1 MFNRFL
7 SILCSLAFVFYVT
20 YQESPN
26 NVNLKRNFH
35 VKSDGEWSQLRY
47 HLKDRIGSPG
57 KLLKTGK
64 GDLPPSDPMDLS
76 SLWFVFDDHK
86 GYLNSSLHNVK
97 VHGLSRLSM
106 KDTAFNEATKE
117 LSVLFSVPLL
127 SVTGDYSIKHRR
139 GDNLVDDQG
148 KLHLKLNHWYTTW
161 FSRVL
166 KFNLTSDELTVGRI
180 SVKSY
185 FDNVTKEF
193 TSSSDYIGTDLIT
206 YSHTIETITSMLS
219 NKVQSEVDDR
229 LNLLLSQY
237 INEEPTT
244 ISEMLRIAAHW
255 KDAPPLL
262 SDGSL
267 SRGKRQVPCEPGD
280 ELDEYVDSLFRFAS
294 RIVRAMEPIGLPN
307 ATVEL
312 PEYNLK
318 LFLYKGGASRAYSL
332 QRKKSAWVYCTN
344 ESISLGLTVGF
355 NDLRVKYKYRAIFDW
370 NLLFDG
376 ELEANLQGTKA
387 QVQFTQTTPDDD
399 SEEEVQQRVDRVRI
413 WRLGRIRVILKGL
426 GNLTQ
431 AVSMLLTRALNSN
444 QEQLDPTLRRLESE
458 AIVTI
463 NEMLKNISVP
473 FFSIV

>member
-1 MFNRFL
+1 MT
-7 SILCSLAFVFYVT
+7 SFYVLF
-20 YQESPN
+20 SIVIGPN
-26 NVNLKRNFH
+26 NAAVLKNA
-35 VKSDGEWSQLRY
+35 KEANEWSNLRL
-47 HLKDRIGSPG
+47 HLKQKIGSPG

-64 GDLPPSDPMDLS
+64 GDLPPSDPLDLS

-86 GYLNSSLHNVK
+86 GYLNASLHNVK
-97 VHGLSRLSM
+97 VHGLSGLSL
-106 KDTAFNEATKE
+106 KDTAFNDNTKE
-117 LSVLFSVPLL
+117 LSVLFAVPSL
-127 SVTGDYSIKHRR
+127 SVTSEYSIKHRL
-139 GDNLVDDQG
+139 GDNLVDDYG
-148 KLHLKLNHWYTTW
+148 KLHLHLNHWYTTW

-166 KFNLTSDELTVGRI
+166 SFNITRDELTVGRI

-193 TSSSDYIGTDLIT
+193 TSSSYYIGANPIA
-206 YSHTIETITSMLS
+206 YANTIETITVMLS
-219 NKVQSEVDDR
+219 NKIQSEVDER
-229 LNLLLSQY
+229 LNLLLSQF
-237 INEEPTT
+237 IDEEPATL
-244 ISEMLRIAAHW
+244 SDMLRIAAHW
-255 KDAPPLL
+255 KDAVTKP
-262 SDGSL
+262 SEGSL

-332 QRKKSAWVYCTN
+332 TRKKSAWVFCTN

-444 QEQLDPTLRRLESE
+444 QEQLDPTLRRLENE
-458 AIVTI
+458 ALVVV